1 MVVSP
6 TVFTARLIHHPK
18 LYIRVHKKHH
28 EWRAPVAIA
37 SMYCTGTE
45 YFLLLS
51 AAAMARA
58 QLSPFLYFA
67 DPVIIQNNS
76 I

>member
-1 MVVSP
+1 
-6 TVFTARLIHHPK
+6 
-18 LYIRVHKKHH
+18 
-28 EWRAPVAIA
+28 
-37 SMYCTGTE
+37 MYSTGTE

-58 QLSPFLYFA
+58 QLSPFLYLA

-76 I
+76 F